1 MNSSWIALD
10 CSKRL
15 DQSQC
20 GIRITLPPREE
31 EQQIE
36 EEEKEESQQVWK
48 ILNEFL
54 KKTYLSSKG
63 ILSNRLLESKYI
75 SNPIFCAAGWV
86 SSYHDIYKCQRSALP
101 SA

>member
-1 MNSSWIALD
+1 MTNN
-10 CSKRL
+10 
-15 DQSQC
+15 QSQC

-36 EEEKEESQQVWK
+36 EEEKEENQQVWK
-48 ILNEFL
+48 FFDEFL
-54 KKTYLSSKG
+54 KKYLSSKG

-86 SSYHDIYKCQRSALP
+86 SSYHVICKCQRSALP